1 MSPAEVRQM
10 TDTQLVE
17 MLVNL
22 SPSGDKAAVAWL
34 ASVISSPALAEGV
47 NELSRRYSAATAGK
61 HRLPRAKHADSVF
74 IDGAKFKQFFFLR
87 RMALREIGPLIG
99 KCEGYGSV
107 LAHKGRMSYW
117 SADAIANELGIHVD
131 DFIRQVAS
139 PTELERL
146 SVVFSS

>member
-10 TDTQLVE
+10 TDTEIVE

-22 SPSGDKAAVAWL
+22 SPSGDQAAVAWL

-47 NELSRRYSAATAGK
+47 NELFRRYSAASVGK

-74 IDGAKFKQFFFLR
+74 IDGAKFKQFFFMR
-87 RMALREIGPLIG
+87 RIALREIGPMIG

-107 LAHKGRMSYW
+107 LAHKGKMSYW
-117 SADAIANELGIHVD
+117 SADAIATELGIHVG

-146 SVVFSS
+146 PFGV

>member
-10 TDTQLVE
+10 TDTQIVE

-34 ASVISSPALAEGV
+34 ASVISSPAHAEGV
-47 NELSRRYSAATAGK
+47 NELSRRYSAASAGR

-74 IDGAKFKQFFFLR
+74 IDGAKFKQFFFMR

-99 KCEGYGSV
+99 KCEGIGSV
-107 LAHKGRMSYW
+107 LAHKGRMSFW
-117 SADAIANELGIHVD
+117 TADAIANELGMHVD
-131 DFIRQVAS
+131 AFIAQVGTAI
-139 PTELERL
+139 ELERL
-146 SVVFSS
+146 NLV

>member
-10 TDTQLVE
+10 TDVQIVE
-17 MLVNL
+17 LLVNL
-22 SPSGDKAAVAWL
+22 SPSADNAALAWI

-47 NELSRRYSAATAGK
+47 NELSRRYSAASAGK

-74 IDGAKFKQFFFLR
+74 IDGSRFKQFFFLR
-87 RMALREIGPLIG
+87 RIALREIGPMIG

-117 SADAIANELGIHVD
+117 SADAIATELGMHVD
-131 DFIRQVAS
+131 AFIAQVGDLV
-139 PTELERL
+139 ELERL
-146 SVVFSS
+146 SLV